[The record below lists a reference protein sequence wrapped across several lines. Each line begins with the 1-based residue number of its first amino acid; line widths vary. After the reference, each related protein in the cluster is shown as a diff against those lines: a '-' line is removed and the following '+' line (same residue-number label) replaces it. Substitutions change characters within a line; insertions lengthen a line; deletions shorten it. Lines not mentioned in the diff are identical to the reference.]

1 MLVGIDAAAGL
12 SPSCYI
18 QGGGKI
24 VIGDYTQIGPNLGI
38 ISSNHDPYDNSMSV
52 PGEVLIGDYC
62 WIGMGS
68 VVLPGI
74 TLGDHTVVGAGS
86 LVTKSFPEGYCV
98 LRGNPARKTMDL
110 DPEKYIKATNDNEYI
125 GYIPKYKFESYR
137 QKNLK
142 I

>member
-86 LVTKSFPEGYCV
+86 LVTKSFPEG
-98 LRGNPARKTMDL
+98 
-110 DPEKYIKATNDNEYI
+110 
-125 GYIPKYKFESYR
+125 
-137 QKNLK
+137 
-142 I
+142 